1 MSQVTTD
8 NLFKFALILIGVVQ
22 ALLFFL
28 LNDIYDNINAL
39 ERSASEQKMYE
50 TETYARRDDVVRILD
65 AIEKLSDQF
74 DGMHK

>member
-1 MSQVTTD
+1 MSQAATD

-28 LNDIYDNINAL
+28 LNDIYDSISSL

-50 TETYARRDDVVRILD
+50 TETYARRDDVARILD